1 VRRRSGGEGRH
12 RGGDGVIRAYRVLE
26 DCRVSVMTERR
37 RHRPAGA
44 SGGGPGSTGV
54 NLLNGRPIPAKAALE
69 LRAGDV
75 LEIRTPGGG
84 GYG

>member
-1 VRRRSGGEGRH
+1 M
-12 RGGDGVIRAYRVLE
+12 IRAYRVLE

-44 SGGGPGSTGV
+44 AGGGPGAAGV
-54 NLLNGRPIPAKAALE
+54 NLLNGRRIPAKAALE
-69 LRAGDV
+69 LRVGDV

-84 GYG
+84 GYGSV